1 MPTATVMQF
10 PTINPTSIGTVDPP
24 EAAALL
30 KVSVKTLIK
39 MAASGEIPSR
49 RAGRLWRFSAPAL
62 ERWMNE
68 DAA

>member
-1 MPTATVMQF
+1 MTDPALN
-10 PTINPTSIGTVDPP
+10 TIKTLTPP

-30 KVSVKTLIK
+30 KISVKTLIK
-39 MAASGEIPSR
+39 VAAAGQIPSR

-68 DAA
+68 DDRRG